1 MRSSLLVAFSLLA
14 VAALAF
20 LADGKSQAVVDV
32 LVGVDADSSGNT
44 ATSLG
49 TIDTC
54 RSVSQGETF
63 DVDVWVQNTPQFLGV
78 QNDLNYDQAVLRVID
93 NDDEQLVI
101 AGPGGGPVFSVSEP
115 PPDEDGSYT
124 SIAVDLAAVG
134 GSGDGVLARVTLEAL
149 NTGYSPLSVSGV
161 YLVDVNI
168 ESIGDGPDQGDYF
181 DGPFTGA
188 IIWVGQPCP
197 SGAND
202 ADGDGVDDGIDN
214 CLSVGNPGQ
223 GDRDGDGVGDW
234 CDDGDGDGT
243 LDVTDNCPNTYPG
256 NTLDADGDDI
266 GDICD
271 PDIDGDGVA
280 NGSDNAPNIPNA
292 DQADTDG
299 DSIPDV
305 LDLDVDGD
313 GIDDKTIVD
322 SINADLDGDGD
333 AEVIKKTLSP
343 LWNGMWESWGNGD
356 VYEVRVHVF
365 ALTGSMH
372 TADLDG
378 DGEDEV
384 VIKDPGQPP
393 GAQQSYD
400 LRKNDP
406 DSDIDIVVIGGG
418 DLGLLVPTPEDVDGD
433 GEMESIVWEPE
444 LMAGT
449 HIDVDLDLDGDPDI
463 RWQNMQVSGIDNCP
477 SLVNPS
483 QANNDGDAYGDACD
497 DDDDNDG
504 YTDSAESQIGT
515 GAFDRCGTNAWPS
528 DLNRSSAPLDSF
540 NKITILDLTSFLVPV
555 RYFGTDV
562 GTNPG
567 DVRWDLT
574 PGKGVFLTDIN
585 IQDIT
590 AMLVGPSGYPPMLGG
605 AKAFGGPACSVVP

>member
-1 MRSSLLVAFSLLA
+1 MVATEANYACSLKGRVAMRSSLLVAFSLLA

-333 AEVIKKTLSP
+333 A
-343 LWNGMWESWGNGD
+343 
-356 VYEVRVHVF
+356 
-365 ALTGSMH
+365 
-372 TADLDG
+372 
-378 DGEDEV
+378 
-384 VIKDPGQPP
+384 
-393 GAQQSYD
+393 
-400 LRKNDP
+400 
-406 DSDIDIVVIGGG
+406 
-418 DLGLLVPTPEDVDGD
+418 
-433 GEMESIVWEPE
+433 
-444 LMAGT
+444 
-449 HIDVDLDLDGDPDI
+449 
-463 RWQNMQVSGIDNCP
+463 
-477 SLVNPS
+477 
-483 QANNDGDAYGDACD
+483 YGDACD